1 MLWKNLVNVSD
12 VIKLLFLPVAF
23 KCMKE
28 LTLDKDSMN
37 VNNVRKLSDY
47 SVPKCVEELI
57 GG

>member
-1 MLWKNLVNVSD
+1 VNVSD

-28 LTLDKDSMN
+28 LTLDKDPMN